1 MKLEKSMQLGELY
14 RELRIARGLKL
25 KDVARENLSVSQLS
39 RFENGQ
45 SMLAADKLLIAI
57 SGIHMTFAEFGHA
70 INNYQEPKLY
80 HLVNKAA
87 ELYNKQ
93 DIEGLRGL
101 LESDMETEVFDVYNR
116 LTTLIIRTYIYTLDS
131 TYTITEEEKNFLT
144 SYLYEIEEWTEY
156 ELFIFGNT
164 MSILSESDLIFLG
177 KAFVDRDKVFLS
189 IPSHKKNAEIV
200 FLNLILLLISYR
212 KIYQANYFIECL
224 EKILTYQDMFAITSL
239 KFLKKIISHIENDSS
254 NFSDLEY
261 FLKCVEEIGNP
272 TLIAFLKMQLK
283 SIFESPKD
291 ETSNLN

>member
-57 SGIHMTFAEFGHA
+57 SGIHMTFSEFGHA
-70 INNYQEPKLY
+70 INNYQEPELY
-80 HLVNKAA
+80 HLVTKAG

-93 DIEGLRGL
+93 DIDGLRNL
-101 LESDMETEVFDVYNR
+101 LESDKGTEVFDVYNR
-116 LTTLIIRTYIYTLDS
+116 LTALIIKTYIYTLDQS
-131 TYTITEEEKNFLT
+131 YVITDEEKAFLT

-156 ELFIFGNT
+156 ELFVFGNT
-164 MSILSESDLIFLG
+164 MPILSESDLIFLG
-177 KAFVDRDKVFLS
+177 KAFVDRDKLYLS

-200 FLNLILLLISYR
+200 FLNLIILLISYR

-239 KFLKKIISHIENDSS
+239 KFLKKIISHLESGSED
-254 NFSDLEY
+254 FSDLEY
-261 FLKCVEEIGNP
+261 FLKCIEEIGNP
-272 TLIAFLKMQLK
+272 TLIAFLKMQQD
-283 SIFESPKD
+283 SIFK
-291 ETSNLN
+291 NK

>member
-57 SGIHMTFAEFGHA
+57 SGIHMTFSEFGHA
-70 INNYQEPKLY
+70 INNYQEPKTFQLST
-80 HLVNKAA
+80 KIA

-93 DIEGLRGL
+93 DIEGLKAL
-101 LESDMETEVFDVYNR
+101 LESEKDSEVFDVYNR
-116 LTTLIIRTYIYTLDS
+116 LNELIIKTYIYNLDP
-131 TYTITEEEKNFLT
+131 TYMISEEEKNFLT
-144 SYLYEIEEWTEY
+144 SYLYEIEEWTEF

-177 KAFVDRDKVFLS
+177 KAFVERDKLYLS
-189 IPSHKKNAEIV
+189 LPSHKKNAEVV
-200 FLNLILLLISYR
+200 FLNLIMLLISYR

-224 EKILTYQDMFAITSL
+224 ERILTYQDMFATTCIN
-239 KFLKKIISHIENDSS
+239 FFKKIITYLNG
-254 NFSDLEY
+254 NSDDISELEY
-261 FLKCVEEIGNP
+261 FIKCVEGIGNP
-272 TLIAFLKMQLK
+272 TIVASLRMNMSRLLYPD
-283 SIFESPKD
+283 SIK
-291 ETSNLN
+291 

>member
-57 SGIHMTFAEFGHA
+57 SGIHMTFSEFGHA

-80 HLVNKAA
+80 HLVNKAT

-93 DIEGLRGL
+93 DIDGLRNL
-101 LESDMETEVFDVYNR
+101 LELDKNSEVFDVYNR
-116 LTTLIIRTYIYTLDS
+116 LTALIIKTYIYTLDQS
-131 TYTITEEEKNFLT
+131 YVITDEEKSFLT

-156 ELFIFGNT
+156 ELFVFGNT

-177 KAFVDRDKVFLS
+177 KAFVDRDKLYLS
-189 IPSHKKNAEIV
+189 LASHKKNAEVV
-200 FLNLILLLISYR
+200 FLNLILLLINYR
-212 KIYQANYFIECL
+212 KLYQANYFIEAL
-224 EKILTYQDMFAITSL
+224 EKILTYQDMFAITCVN
-239 KFLKKIISHIENDSS
+239 FFKKIIEKIENG
-254 NFSDLEY
+254 SDNLSELEH
-261 FLKCVEEIGNP
+261 FISCVEEIGNP
-272 TLIAFLKMQLK
+272 TMVAFLKANLLR
-283 SIFESPKD
+283 IFS
-291 ETSNLN
+291 TN

>member
-57 SGIHMTFAEFGHA
+57 SGIHMTFSEFGHA
-70 INNYQEPKLY
+70 INNYQEPKTFQLST
-80 HLVNKAA
+80 KIA

-93 DIEGLRGL
+93 DIEGLKAL
-101 LESDMETEVFDVYNR
+101 LESEKDSEVFDVYNR
-116 LTTLIIRTYIYTLDS
+116 LNELIIKTYIYNLDP
-131 TYTITEEEKNFLT
+131 TYVISEEEKNFLT
-144 SYLYEIEEWTEY
+144 SYLYEIEEWTEF

-177 KAFVDRDKVFLS
+177 KAFVERDKLYLS
-189 IPSHKKNAEIV
+189 LPSHKKNAEVV
-200 FLNLILLLISYR
+200 FLNLIMLLISYR

-224 EKILTYQDMFAITSL
+224 ERILTYQDMFATTCIN
-239 KFLKKIISHIENDSS
+239 FFKKIITYLNG
-254 NFSDLEY
+254 NSDDISELEY
-261 FLKCVEEIGNP
+261 FIKCVEGIGNP
-272 TLIAFLKMQLK
+272 TIVASLRMNMSRLLYPD
-283 SIFESPKD
+283 SIK
-291 ETSNLN
+291 

>member
-1 MKLEKSMQLGELY
+1 MQKL
-14 RELRIARGLKL
+14 
-25 KDVARENLSVSQLS
+25 
-39 RFENGQ
+39 F
-45 SMLAADKLLIAI
+45 
-57 SGIHMTFAEFGHA
+57 
-70 INNYQEPKLY
+70 
-80 HLVNKAA
+80 
-87 ELYNKQ
+87 
-93 DIEGLRGL
+93 
-101 LESDMETEVFDVYNR
+101 
-116 LTTLIIRTYIYTLDS
+116 
-131 TYTITEEEKNFLT
+131 
-144 SYLYEIEEWTEY
+144 
-156 ELFIFGNT
+156 
-164 MSILSESDLIFLG
+164 
-177 KAFVDRDKVFLS
+177 
-189 IPSHKKNAEIV
+189 

>member
-116 LTTLIIRTYIYTLDS
+116 LTTLIIKTYIYTLDS

-200 FLNLILLLISYR
+200 FLNLILLLISPFNLSINMSSFCSFGEYKLSMFLSIKLFAVELNFSFALFSLLFNTFVILPLYSFKYR
-212 KIYQANYFIECL
+212 
-224 EKILTYQDMFAITSL
+224 
-239 KFLKKIISHIENDSS
+239 IIS
-254 NFSDLEY
+254 Y
-261 FLKCVEEIGNP
+261 
-272 TLIAFLKMQLK
+272 
-283 SIFESPKD
+283 
-291 ETSNLN
+291 

>member
-57 SGIHMTFAEFGHA
+57 SGIHMTFSEFGHA

-80 HLVNKAA
+80 HLVNEATK
-87 ELYNKQ
+87 LYNIQ
-93 DIEGLRGL
+93 DIEGLRNL
-101 LESDMETEVFDVYNR
+101 LESDKEYEVFDVYNR
-116 LTTLIIRTYIYTLDS
+116 LTALIIKTYIYTLDS
-131 TYTITEEEKNFLT
+131 SYVITDEEKSFLT

-156 ELFIFGNT
+156 ELFVFGNT
-164 MSILSESDLIFLG
+164 MPILSESDLIFLG
-177 KAFVDRDKVFLS
+177 KAFVDRDKLYLS

-200 FLNLILLLISYR
+200 FLNLIILLISYR

-239 KFLKKIISHIENDSS
+239 KFLKKIISHLENDSDD
-254 NFSDLEY
+254 FSDLEH
-261 FLKCVEEIGNP
+261 FLSCVEEIGNP
-272 TLIAFLKMQLK
+272 TLIAFLKMQQD
-283 SIFESPKD
+283 SIFK
-291 ETSNLN
+291 NK

>member
-57 SGIHMTFAEFGHA
+57 SGIHMTFSEFGHA

-80 HLVNKAA
+80 HLVNEATK
-87 ELYNKQ
+87 LYNMQ
-93 DIEGLRGL
+93 DIEGLRNL
-101 LESDMETEVFDVYNR
+101 LESDKEYEVSDVYNR
-116 LTTLIIRTYIYTLDS
+116 LAALIIKTYIYTLDPS
-131 TYTITEEEKNFLT
+131 YVITDEEKSFLT

-156 ELFIFGNT
+156 ELFVFGNT
-164 MSILSESDLIFLG
+164 MPILSESDLIFLG
-177 KAFVDRDKVFLS
+177 KVFVDQDKLYLS

-200 FLNLILLLISYR
+200 FLNLIILLISYR

-239 KFLKKIISHIENDSS
+239 KFLKKIISHLENGSDD
-254 NFSDLEY
+254 FSDLEHI
-261 FLKCVEEIGNP
+261 LSCVEEIGNS
-272 TLIAFLKMQLK
+272 TLIAFLKMQQD
-283 SIFESPKD
+283 SIFK
-291 ETSNLN
+291 NK